1 MITYIVTAYRWGYL
15 NDDMVI
21 YASPSKDDCIDVAE
35 AYADYRGGK
44 YGCAVIECLGDIH
57 KGREGEGM
65 GKRVFYTPSQLREK
79 EPKYNH
85 RLDVLNDTVC
95 RIKHHSK
102 YEDATQWVKDIIEE
116 DEKTAD
122 RRNAMQ

>member
-15 NDDMVI
+15 NDDMTI

-35 AYADYRGGK
+35 AFADYRGGK

-57 KGREGEGM
+57 KGREGDGM
-65 GKRVFYTPSQLREK
+65 GKRVFYTPSQSGEK

-85 RLDVLNDTVC
+85 RLNVFNHTVC
-95 RIKHHSK
+95 QIKHDK
-102 YEDATQWVKDIIEE
+102 RFDAAPQWIRDIIKHEQ
-116 DEKTAD
+116 DEAD
-122 RRNAMQ
+122 RRNSMQ